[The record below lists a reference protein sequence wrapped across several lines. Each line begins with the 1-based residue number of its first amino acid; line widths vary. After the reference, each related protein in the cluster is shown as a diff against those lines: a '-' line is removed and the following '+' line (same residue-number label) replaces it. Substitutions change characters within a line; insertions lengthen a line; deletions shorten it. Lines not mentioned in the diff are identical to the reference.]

1 MKSLLKNLWCI
12 AALLCCQWAH
22 AQSADKP
29 EQRLALLIGNASYRL
44 DPLQNPVNDVRLV
57 AQSLRAVGFEVM
69 VLENANLEVTLK
81 TVNEFSKKLEQNKG
95 VGVFYYAGHGVQ
107 LDGENYLVPIDGS
120 MEREEEVR
128 ARSLSAQEVLQK
140 MRRARNRLNLIFLDA
155 CRNDPFIKSSRSA
168 GQGLARMDA
177 SLGMLISYATAPG
190 SVAEDGKGANSTF
203 SKHLAATLREPGLR
217 IEDVLKRVRT
227 AVRAETKGR
236 QITWDNSAIEGDF
249 YFLPPGS
256 QASAAPA
263 VIATPAP
270 VVAALTPPVAAA
282 SSAMRQAAPVDQ
294 SLAQAN
300 DDELAKRFAGMK
312 IADLKPGMRFYVDPR
327 WGPSNY
333 KKPIGQVKIN
343 LNDLR
348 GQTIVFE
355 RLETLPYDEDNSPRA
370 KRRLTFKAGA
380 LTYELWLSIEGSNPD
395 QTVLYALGDDLIPL
409 DEVEALKKSLL
420 GQTVYPMRHYW
431 YQEVDKVWQLTQT
444 GRRFVP
450 LKVLDVLPGGG
461 GNMQARVLFDDAQGN
476 RMFFFTRLDR
486 IASFL
491 KLADPKAAYPQVRST
506 VWPTIEMAGASL
518 DMTAQEVVLS
528 LGEPQ
533 QKRKVVRGEGTVETW
548 RYPQRIVTLTDGR
561 VSELAEGP

>member
-1 MKSLLKNLWCI
+1 MKSLLKNLLCI
-12 AALLCCQWAH
+12 ATLLCSQWAH
-22 AQSADKP
+22 AQSTDKP

-190 SVAEDGKGANSTF
+190 SVAEDGKGVNSTF

-249 YFLPPGS
+249 YFLPPGT
-256 QASAAPA
+256 QAGA
-263 VIATPAP
+263 VPSLIPTPAP
-270 VVAALTPPVAAA
+270 VVAALTPPAAA
-282 SSAMRQAAPVDQ
+282 SSATRQAGSPDQ

-300 DDELAKRFAGMK
+300 DEQLAKRFAGMK
-312 IADLKPGMRFYVDPR
+312 IADLKAGMRFYVDPR

-333 KKPIGQVKIN
+333 KKPAGQTKTT
-343 LNDLR
+343 LNELR
-348 GQTIVFE
+348 GQTIVFD

-395 QTVLYALGDDLIPL
+395 QTVIYALGDDLIPL

-420 GQTVYPMRHYW
+420 GQTVYPMRHFW
-431 YQEVDKVWQLTQT
+431 YQEVDKAWQLTET

-450 LKVLDVLPGGG
+450 IKVIDVLPGGG
-461 GNMQARVLFDDAQGN
+461 GNMQARVVFDDAQGQ

-506 VWPTIEMAGASL
+506 VWPAIETANASL

-548 RYPQRIVTLTDGR
+548 RYPKRVVTLTDGR